1 MVQIVTD
8 SSVLYTEEEAKA
20 AGFDVVPLCVSVG
33 DMDGRDLQIN
43 MEEFYG
49 RIGKGEI
56 PRSSQPPI
64 GDVVEVY
71 EKYQDADVLNI
82 CVADG
87 LSGTY
92 HGALSAR
99 DMVEN
104 RDRITVFNSRTLCGP
119 HRYMVEKAQKMKEEG
134 KGIPEILEWLKS
146 AAEKTESFLIPQDFG
161 FLKRGGRLTPV
172 AAALGSVL
180 KLKPVMRLTEDGTRL
195 DKFFVKRTMSAAVS
209 GIMDHMK
216 KKGIDGRYLLY
227 IVHAAAPKE
236 AGAIREMIEADD
248 GPKPCIRGP
257 GRPRVRGHPVYRT
270 IGIKRTGTF
279 RGMRLP
285 GSVPVFFGFLA
296 KGRGL
301 APTAFYSATVT
312 EVMCGFTPSY
322 Q

>member
-8 SSVLYTEEEAKA
+8 SSVLYTEEETKA
-20 AGFDVVPLCVSVG
+20 AGFDVIPLCVSVG
-33 DMDGRDLQIN
+33 DMDGRDLQID

-104 RDRITVFNSRTLCGP
+104 WDRITVFNSRTLCGP
-119 HRYMVEKAQKMKEEG
+119 HRYMVEKAQRMKEEG

-227 IVHAAAPKE
+227 IVHAAAPK
-236 AGAIREMIEADD
+236 
-248 GPKPCIRGP
+248 
-257 GRPRVRGHPVYRT
+257 
-270 IGIKRTGTF
+270 
-279 RGMRLP
+279 
-285 GSVPVFFGFLA
+285 
-296 KGRGL
+296 
-301 APTAFYSATVT
+301 
-312 EVMCGFTPSY
+312 
-322 Q
+322 

>member
-236 AGAIREMIEADD
+236 AGAIREMIEAEF
-248 GPKPCIRGP
+248 K
-257 GRPRVRGHPVYRT
+257 
-270 IGIKRTGTF
+270 GIQIQ
-279 RGMRLP
+279 MMDL
-285 GSVPVFFGFLA
+285 SPVFVAQGGHGCVA
-296 KGRGL
+296 IQYIER
-301 APTAFYSATVT
+301 
-312 EVMCGFTPSY
+312 
-322 Q
+322 

>member
-71 EKYQDADVLNI
+71 EKYQDADVVNI

-99 DMVEN
+99 DMVES

-119 HRYMVEKAQKMKEEG
+119 HRYMVEKAQRMKEEG

-236 AGAIREMIEADD
+236 AGAIREMIEAEFKGIQIQMMDLSPVFVAQ
-248 GPKPCIRGP
+248 GGP
-257 GRPRVRGHPVYRT
+257 GCVAIQYIER
-270 IGIKRTGTF
+270 
-279 RGMRLP
+279 
-285 GSVPVFFGFLA
+285 
-296 KGRGL
+296 
-301 APTAFYSATVT
+301 
-312 EVMCGFTPSY
+312 
-322 Q
+322 

>member
-20 AGFDVVPLCVSVG
+20 AGFDVIPLCVSVG

-119 HRYMVEKAQKMKEEG
+119 HWYMVEKAQKMKEEG

-236 AGAIREMIEADD
+236 AGAIREMIEAEFKGIQIQMMDLSPVFVAQ
-248 GPKPCIRGP
+248 GGP
-257 GRPRVRGHPVYRT
+257 GCVAIQYIER
-270 IGIKRTGTF
+270 
-279 RGMRLP
+279 
-285 GSVPVFFGFLA
+285 
-296 KGRGL
+296 
-301 APTAFYSATVT
+301 
-312 EVMCGFTPSY
+312 
-322 Q
+322 

>member
-146 AAEKTESFLIPQDFG
+146 AAEKTESFLIPLDFG

-236 AGAIREMIEADD
+236 AGAIREMIEAEFKGIQIQMMDLSPVFVAQ
-248 GPKPCIRGP
+248 GGP
-257 GRPRVRGHPVYRT
+257 GCVAIQYIER
-270 IGIKRTGTF
+270 
-279 RGMRLP
+279 
-285 GSVPVFFGFLA
+285 
-296 KGRGL
+296 
-301 APTAFYSATVT
+301 
-312 EVMCGFTPSY
+312 
-322 Q
+322 

>member
-99 DMVEN
+99 DMVES

-119 HRYMVEKAQKMKEEG
+119 HRYMVEKAQRMKEEG

-180 KLKPVMRLTEDGTRL
+180 KLKPYEE
-195 DKFFVKRTMSAAVS
+195 KRDRWAVS
-209 GIMDHMK
+209 P
-216 KKGIDGRYLLY
+216 LY
-227 IVHAAAPKE
+227 
-236 AGAIREMIEADD
+236 R
-248 GPKPCIRGP
+248 PCGGSQRS
-257 GRPRVRGHPVYRT
+257 RSHP
-270 IGIKRTGTF
+270 
-279 RGMRLP
+279 
-285 GSVPVFFGFLA
+285 
-296 KGRGL
+296 
-301 APTAFYSATVT
+301 
-312 EVMCGFTPSY
+312 
-322 Q
+322 

>member
-20 AGFDVVPLCVSVG
+20 AGFDEVPLCVSVG

-236 AGAIREMIEADD
+236 AGAIREMIEAEFKGIQIQMMDLSPVFVAQ
-248 GPKPCIRGP
+248 GGP
-257 GRPRVRGHPVYRT
+257 GCVAIQYIER
-270 IGIKRTGTF
+270 
-279 RGMRLP
+279 
-285 GSVPVFFGFLA
+285 
-296 KGRGL
+296 
-301 APTAFYSATVT
+301 
-312 EVMCGFTPSY
+312 
-322 Q
+322 

>member
-20 AGFDVVPLCVSVG
+20 AGFDVIPLCVSVG
-33 DMDGRDLQIN
+33 DMDGRDLQID

-119 HRYMVEKAQKMKEEG
+119 HRYMVEQAQKMKEEG

-172 AAALGSVL
+172 AATLGSVL

-216 KKGIDGRYLLY
+216 KKGIDGRYILY

-236 AGAIREMIEADD
+236 AGAIREMIEAAFNGIEIQMMDLSPVFVAQ
-248 GPKPCIRGP
+248 GGP
-257 GRPRVRGHPVYRT
+257 GCVAIQYIER
-270 IGIKRTGTF
+270 
-279 RGMRLP
+279 
-285 GSVPVFFGFLA
+285 
-296 KGRGL
+296 
-301 APTAFYSATVT
+301 
-312 EVMCGFTPSY
+312 
-322 Q
+322 

>member
-64 GDVVEVY
+64 GDVVEAY

-99 DMVEN
+99 DMVES

-180 KLKPVMRLTEDGTRL
+180 KLKPVRRLTEDGTRL

-236 AGAIREMIEADD
+236 AGAIREMIEAEFKGIQIQMMDLSPVFVAQ
-248 GPKPCIRGP
+248 GGP
-257 GRPRVRGHPVYRT
+257 GCVAIQYIER
-270 IGIKRTGTF
+270 
-279 RGMRLP
+279 
-285 GSVPVFFGFLA
+285 
-296 KGRGL
+296 
-301 APTAFYSATVT
+301 
-312 EVMCGFTPSY
+312 
-322 Q
+322 

>member
-20 AGFDVVPLCVSVG
+20 AGFDVIPLCVSVG

-99 DMVEN
+99 DMVES

-119 HRYMVEKAQKMKEEG
+119 HRYMVEKAQRMKEEG

-236 AGAIREMIEADD
+236 VGAIREMIEAEFKGIQIQMMDLSPVFVAQ
-248 GPKPCIRGP
+248 GGP
-257 GRPRVRGHPVYRT
+257 GCVAIQYIER
-270 IGIKRTGTF
+270 
-279 RGMRLP
+279 
-285 GSVPVFFGFLA
+285 
-296 KGRGL
+296 
-301 APTAFYSATVT
+301 
-312 EVMCGFTPSY
+312 
-322 Q
+322 

>member
-20 AGFDVVPLCVSVG
+20 VGFDVVPLCVSVG

-236 AGAIREMIEADD
+236 AGAIREMIEAEFKGIQIQMMDLSPVFVAQ
-248 GPKPCIRGP
+248 GGP
-257 GRPRVRGHPVYRT
+257 GCVAIQYIER
-270 IGIKRTGTF
+270 
-279 RGMRLP
+279 
-285 GSVPVFFGFLA
+285 
-296 KGRGL
+296 
-301 APTAFYSATVT
+301 
-312 EVMCGFTPSY
+312 
-322 Q
+322 

>member
-87 LSGTY
+87 LLGTY

-236 AGAIREMIEADD
+236 AGAIREMIEAEFKGIQIQMMDLSPVFVAQ
-248 GPKPCIRGP
+248 GGP
-257 GRPRVRGHPVYRT
+257 GCVAIQYIER
-270 IGIKRTGTF
+270 
-279 RGMRLP
+279 
-285 GSVPVFFGFLA
+285 
-296 KGRGL
+296 
-301 APTAFYSATVT
+301 
-312 EVMCGFTPSY
+312 
-322 Q
+322 

>member
-20 AGFDVVPLCVSVG
+20 AGFDVIPLCVSVG

-99 DMVEN
+99 DMVES

-236 AGAIREMIEADD
+236 AGAIREMIEAEFKGIEIQMMDLSPVFVAQ
-248 GPKPCIRGP
+248 GGP
-257 GRPRVRGHPVYRT
+257 GCVAIQYIER
-270 IGIKRTGTF
+270 
-279 RGMRLP
+279 
-285 GSVPVFFGFLA
+285 
-296 KGRGL
+296 
-301 APTAFYSATVT
+301 
-312 EVMCGFTPSY
+312 
-322 Q
+322 

>member
-216 KKGIDGRYLLY
+216 KKGIDGRYILY

-236 AGAIREMIEADD
+236 AGAIREMIEAEFKGIQIQMMDLSPVFVAQ
-248 GPKPCIRGP
+248 GGP
-257 GRPRVRGHPVYRT
+257 GCVAIQYIER
-270 IGIKRTGTF
+270 
-279 RGMRLP
+279 
-285 GSVPVFFGFLA
+285 
-296 KGRGL
+296 
-301 APTAFYSATVT
+301 
-312 EVMCGFTPSY
+312 
-322 Q
+322 

>member
-33 DMDGRDLQIN
+33 YMDGRDLQIN

-99 DMVEN
+99 DMVES

-119 HRYMVEKAQKMKEEG
+119 HRYMVEKAQRMKEEG

-172 AAALGSVL
+172 AAALGLVL

-236 AGAIREMIEADD
+236 AGAIREMIEAEFKGIQIQMMDLSPVFVAQ
-248 GPKPCIRGP
+248 GGP
-257 GRPRVRGHPVYRT
+257 GCVAIQYIER
-270 IGIKRTGTF
+270 
-279 RGMRLP
+279 
-285 GSVPVFFGFLA
+285 
-296 KGRGL
+296 
-301 APTAFYSATVT
+301 
-312 EVMCGFTPSY
+312 
-322 Q
+322 

>member
-99 DMVEN
+99 DMVES

-119 HRYMVEKAQKMKEEG
+119 HRYMVEKAQRMKEEG

-236 AGAIREMIEADD
+236 AGAIREMIEAEFKGIQIQIMDLSPVFVAQ
-248 GPKPCIRGP
+248 GGP
-257 GRPRVRGHPVYRT
+257 GCVAIQYIER
-270 IGIKRTGTF
+270 
-279 RGMRLP
+279 
-285 GSVPVFFGFLA
+285 
-296 KGRGL
+296 
-301 APTAFYSATVT
+301 
-312 EVMCGFTPSY
+312 
-322 Q
+322 

>member
-1 MVQIVTD
+1 M
-8 SSVLYTEEEAKA
+8 
-20 AGFDVVPLCVSVG
+20 
-33 DMDGRDLQIN
+33 
-43 MEEFYG
+43 
-49 RIGKGEI
+49 
-56 PRSSQPPI
+56 
-64 GDVVEVY
+64 
-71 EKYQDADVLNI
+71 
-82 CVADG
+82 
-87 LSGTY
+87 
-92 HGALSAR
+92 
-99 DMVEN
+99 
-104 RDRITVFNSRTLCGP
+104 
-119 HRYMVEKAQKMKEEG
+119 
-134 KGIPEILEWLKS
+134 
-146 AAEKTESFLIPQDFG
+146 
-161 FLKRGGRLTPV
+161 

-236 AGAIREMIEADD
+236 AGAIREMIEAEFKGIQIQMMDLSPVFVAQG
-248 GPKPCIRGP
+248 GP
-257 GRPRVRGHPVYRT
+257 VRGHPVYRT
-270 IGIKRTGTF
+270 IGIKGAGTF

>member
-20 AGFDVVPLCVSVG
+20 AGFDVIPLCVSVG
-33 DMDGRDLQIN
+33 DMDGRDLQID

-236 AGAIREMIEADD
+236 AGAIREMIEAEFKGIQIQMMDLSPVFVAQ
-248 GPKPCIRGP
+248 GGP
-257 GRPRVRGHPVYRT
+257 GCVAIQYIER
-270 IGIKRTGTF
+270 
-279 RGMRLP
+279 
-285 GSVPVFFGFLA
+285 
-296 KGRGL
+296 
-301 APTAFYSATVT
+301 
-312 EVMCGFTPSY
+312 
-322 Q
+322 

>member
-8 SSVLYTEEEAKA
+8 SSVLYTEEETKA
-20 AGFDVVPLCVSVG
+20 AGFDVIPLCVSVG
-33 DMDGRDLQIN
+33 DMDGRDLQID

-82 CVADG
+82 CVAAG

-99 DMVEN
+99 DMVES
-104 RDRITVFNSRTLCGP
+104 RDRITVFNGRTLCGP
-119 HRYMVEKAQKMKEEG
+119 HRYMVEKAQRMKEEG

-236 AGAIREMIEADD
+236 AGAIREMIEAEFK
-248 GPKPCIRGP
+248 GIEIRMMDLSPVFVAQGGP
-257 GRPRVRGHPVYRT
+257 GCVAIQYIER
-270 IGIKRTGTF
+270 
-279 RGMRLP
+279 
-285 GSVPVFFGFLA
+285 
-296 KGRGL
+296 
-301 APTAFYSATVT
+301 
-312 EVMCGFTPSY
+312 
-322 Q
+322 

>member
-99 DMVEN
+99 DMVES

-119 HRYMVEKAQKMKEEG
+119 HRYMVEKAQRMKEEG

-236 AGAIREMIEADD
+236 AGAIREMIEAEFKWIQIQMMDLSPVFVAQ
-248 GPKPCIRGP
+248 GGP
-257 GRPRVRGHPVYRT
+257 GCVAIQYIER
-270 IGIKRTGTF
+270 
-279 RGMRLP
+279 
-285 GSVPVFFGFLA
+285 
-296 KGRGL
+296 
-301 APTAFYSATVT
+301 
-312 EVMCGFTPSY
+312 
-322 Q
+322 

>member
-1 MVQIVTD
+1 MVQRVTD

-20 AGFDVVPLCVSVG
+20 AGFDVIPLCVSVG
-33 DMDGRDLQIN
+33 DMDGRDLQID

-236 AGAIREMIEADD
+236 AGAIREMIEAEFKGIQIQMMDLSPVFVAQ
-248 GPKPCIRGP
+248 GGP
-257 GRPRVRGHPVYRT
+257 GCVAIQYIER
-270 IGIKRTGTF
+270 
-279 RGMRLP
+279 
-285 GSVPVFFGFLA
+285 
-296 KGRGL
+296 
-301 APTAFYSATVT
+301 
-312 EVMCGFTPSY
+312 
-322 Q
+322 

>member
-216 KKGIDGRYLLY
+216 KKGLDGRYLLY

-236 AGAIREMIEADD
+236 AGAIREMIEAEFKGIQIQMMDLSPVFVAQ
-248 GPKPCIRGP
+248 GGP
-257 GRPRVRGHPVYRT
+257 GCVAIQYIER
-270 IGIKRTGTF
+270 
-279 RGMRLP
+279 
-285 GSVPVFFGFLA
+285 
-296 KGRGL
+296 
-301 APTAFYSATVT
+301 
-312 EVMCGFTPSY
+312 
-322 Q
+322 

>member
-1 MVQIVTD
+1 M
-8 SSVLYTEEEAKA
+8 
-20 AGFDVVPLCVSVG
+20 
-33 DMDGRDLQIN
+33 
-43 MEEFYG
+43 
-49 RIGKGEI
+49 
-56 PRSSQPPI
+56 
-64 GDVVEVY
+64 
-71 EKYQDADVLNI
+71 
-82 CVADG
+82 
-87 LSGTY
+87 
-92 HGALSAR
+92 
-99 DMVEN
+99 
-104 RDRITVFNSRTLCGP
+104 
-119 HRYMVEKAQKMKEEG
+119 
-134 KGIPEILEWLKS
+134 
-146 AAEKTESFLIPQDFG
+146 
-161 FLKRGGRLTPV
+161 

-236 AGAIREMIEADD
+236 AGAIREMIEAEFKGIQIQDD

-296 KGRGL
+296 KGEGTGPDRFLFCNGHRSDVRVYAL
-301 APTAFYSATVT
+301 IPVKDSPRRRWSWPISRAFTAAYTSEEA
-312 EVMCGFTPSY
+312 S
-322 Q
+322 QR

>member
-64 GDVVEVY
+64 GGVVEVY

-99 DMVEN
+99 DMVES

-119 HRYMVEKAQKMKEEG
+119 HRYMVEKAQRMKEEG

-236 AGAIREMIEADD
+236 AGAIREMIEAEFKGIQIQMMDLSPVFVAQ
-248 GPKPCIRGP
+248 GGP
-257 GRPRVRGHPVYRT
+257 GCVAIQYIER
-270 IGIKRTGTF
+270 
-279 RGMRLP
+279 
-285 GSVPVFFGFLA
+285 
-296 KGRGL
+296 
-301 APTAFYSATVT
+301 
-312 EVMCGFTPSY
+312 
-322 Q
+322 

>member
-99 DMVEN
+99 DMVES

-119 HRYMVEKAQKMKEEG
+119 HRYMVEKAQRMKEEG

-146 AAEKTESFLIPQDFG
+146 AAEKTESFLIPPDFG

-236 AGAIREMIEADD
+236 AGAIREMIEAEFKGIQIQMMDLSPVFVAQ
-248 GPKPCIRGP
+248 GGP
-257 GRPRVRGHPVYRT
+257 GCVAIQYIER
-270 IGIKRTGTF
+270 
-279 RGMRLP
+279 
-285 GSVPVFFGFLA
+285 
-296 KGRGL
+296 
-301 APTAFYSATVT
+301 
-312 EVMCGFTPSY
+312 
-322 Q
+322 